1 MEAMETFPRDVVVN
15 ILSRLPVKYLVQLK
29 CILFLHSASWIRG
42 CEGSGVDHVK
52 QLEYPAIMKNIPGFG
67 KLHKEIAGS
76 CNGLMCVVFSNGC
89 IFLWNPTIRE
99 ALELNSGDFDPEG
112 YIFMALAMITPL
124 MTTRSK
130 AEILA
135 RKSGIWRKIEGLDF
149 VLEKGPEIFL
159 HGALHWLET
168 RASDAEEIV
177 IVAFDMAEEKFY
189 ELVQL
194 PDSMGKKKHLGQM
207 FLMISEDSLCLF
219 CGGGGAPTTYIDAW
233 RLNEYGFRSSW
244 TRLFGENRCTIPD
257 IVGWGNA
264 LYYTKSGKIV
274 LDYMGINLMWYDPKE
289 NT

>member
-1 MEAMETFPRDVVVN
+1 METFPRDVVVN

-29 CILFLHSASWIRG
+29 CVCKAWQSLISDPYFVKLQLAHNCHRFFFFTLPLGS
-42 CEGSGVDHVK
+42 EGVKVVRVDIH
-52 QLEYPAIMKNIPGFG
+52 LTF
-67 KLHKEIAGS
+67 
-76 CNGLMCVVFSNGC
+76 
-89 IFLWNPTIRE
+89 
-99 ALELNSGDFDPEG
+99 FDSQ
-112 YIFMALAMITPL
+112 YWV
-124 MTTRSK
+124 RSK